1 MNIRSCL
8 IGGLALTSL
17 MAGPAMAQPAAG
29 LTADLVVEQ
38 VALSR
43 TTLDDWSGAGLQL
56 GYRNADNRLTW
67 GRAEWSRRFGAQDL
81 FLQAGLQD
89 RLAGGVAS
97 VALGSAF
104 GGDFR
109 EDIDLRLAWTRPA
122 WRPAQGAGGTDFDL
136 TARFADYGDGVVT
149 VLAPGL
155 VHYLAGRDAWLSVS
169 PIFVRASGGDWESG
183 LALRGDTALGAKWR
197 IRGGLSLAPDVEA
210 GRVARTRSVEF
221 GVRRAFG
228 PDREIGWTVSQ
239 VDRSGSYARTGLAL
253 SLRQRF

>member
-1 MNIRSCL
+1 MSIRSRL

-29 LTADLVVEQ
+29 LTADLVVEH

-89 RLAGGVAS
+89 RLADGVAS

-155 VHYLAGRDAWLSVS
+155 IHYLAGRDAWLSVS

-228 PDREIGWTVSQ
+228 PHQEIGWTVSQ

>member
-1 MNIRSCL
+1 MSLRSCL
-8 IGGLALTSL
+8 FGGLVVTGLV
-17 MAGPAMAQPAAG
+17 AGSAMAQPEG
-29 LTADLVVEQ
+29 DWTADLVVEHA
-38 VALSR
+38 ALSR
-43 TTLDDWSGAGLQL
+43 TALDDWSGAGLQV
-56 GYRNADNRLTW
+56 GYRNADARLTW
-67 GRAEWSRRFGAQDL
+67 GRAEWSRRFGTQDV

-89 RLAGGVAS
+89 QFAGGVAS

-109 EDIDLRLAWTRPA
+109 EDVDLRLAWTRPA
-122 WRPAQGAGGTDFDL
+122 WRPAQGTGGTDLDL

-155 VHYLAGRDAWLSVS
+155 VHYLAGHDAWLSVS
-169 PIFVRASGGDWESG
+169 PIFVRASGGGWESG
-183 LALRGDTALGAKWR
+183 LALRGDTALGANWR
-197 IRGGLSLAPDVEA
+197 IRSGLSLAPDIEA

-239 VDRSGSYARTGLAL
+239 VDRSGSYARTGIAL